1 MPCRIKLPA
10 NGFAKCFFNEAHT
23 AGMLRHPNILDIFD
37 AEVDGDKCYIVMK
50 LVADGA
56 TLKDYCRA
64 ENLLLVNQTAEMVF

>member
-1 MPCRIKLPA
+1 
-10 NGFAKCFFNEAHT
+10 
-23 AGMLRHPNILDIFD
+23 MLRHPNILDIFD
-37 AEVDGDKCYIVMK
+37 AEVDGDKCYIVME